1 MTSTPLVSTSGLNLT
16 RVPKEPAGDAVPVLP
31 SARRAGCTGPCHEAG
46 RLVCFLKCRCSE
58 PGTPAECLPA
68 PGSPRAASLFCRPH
82 DGHSRWEKQELQS
95 GRPGAGAS
103 EWPCSGWPQR
113 RPQDAGSRDD
123 DTALR
128 TAVHTKALL
137 VMTGFVWCR

>member
-16 RVPKEPAGDAVPVLP
+16 RVPKEPAGDVVPALP
-31 SARRAGCTGPCHEAG
+31 SARRAGCTGPRHEAG

-58 PGTPAECLPA
+58 PGTPAECSSCPGVSPSRLLVLP
-68 PGSPRAASLFCRPH
+68 SPRRPFML
-82 DGHSRWEKQELQS
+82 GKARATVWPA
-95 GRPGAGAS
+95 RRGAS

-123 DTALR
+123 DTALQ